1 MYILYIYKRRKRKCR
16 QDITQKEKKKKEVF
30 LEEEEKK
37 NVFASLNVW
46 TLKRAPIW
54 LIFGREFRD
63 SVVLIFNG
71 GDSVST
77 VGLREIRV
85 LA

>member
-1 MYILYIYKRRKRKCR
+1 QKKK
-16 QDITQKEKKKKEVF
+16 KEKKKKKRGFVW
-30 LEEEEKK
+30 EEEEKK
-37 NVFASLNVW
+37 NEFASLNVW